1 MTQTTDTLQ
10 ATAPRETENTTTL
23 IACEEALDISMVRE
37 LYEQLQH
44 ALTARRTVVIN
55 AAHVERAD
63 TAALQMLCAFFHEA
77 QASGV
82 EVQWQEPSPALRHAA
97 RLLEVFSAVFTAVL
111 LRFY

>member
-10 ATAPRETENTTTL
+10 ATAPRETESTTTL

-77 QASGV
+77 QAGGV

-97 RLLEVFSAVFTAVL
+97 RLLDLCTPLALSAS
-111 LRFY
+111 